1 MSESAETGGD
11 PPKKGKKGMLIL
23 TACLLLLG
31 GAAGFFLPQSG
42 LLSDGKK
49 DEVKEAAHETGN
61 VFVPVDPIVVSLGP
75 AAANRHLSFRAQL
88 EVPQEHATSVTAMM
102 PRFVDVLNGYLRAVD
117 VREFDDPLGL
127 IRMRGQMLR
136 RIQLMAGDGHVNDLL
151 VMEFVLN

>member
-1 MSESAETGGD
+1 MNAVADTEET
-11 PPKKGKKGMLIL
+11 PPKKRTFGIVVLAGG
-23 TACLLLLG
+23 LLVA
-31 GAAGFFLPQSG
+31 GAAGGFLLMQSG
-42 LLSDGKK
+42 LLPTMINKPM
-49 DEVKEAAHETGN
+49 EATPRGTSGA
-61 VFVPVDPIVVSLGP
+61 FVPVDPILVSLGP

-88 EVPQEHATSVTAMM
+88 EVPKKHAAAVTEMM

-136 RIQLMAGDGHVNDLL
+136 RIQMMAGDGRVDDLL